1 VFTALIA
8 ASSSFT
14 FCSATVDS
22 SHFCHRNPK
31 RVNSFLRNVYSVV
44 VTTKSFHA
52 HKRYAVK
59 SVEEEG
65 CKERVGST
73 LPGITVRRNCDS
85 VFEETFSHHF
95 LATTISG
102 YTHIQQKIV
111 KWQNRFRTLL
121 VFYILMPLEYSDER
135 ETSFRSNRAGLSSV
149 LFLLFRQRG
158 QA

>member
-1 VFTALIA
+1 
-8 ASSSFT
+8 
-14 FCSATVDS
+14 
-22 SHFCHRNPK
+22 
-31 RVNSFLRNVYSVV
+31 VYGVV

-59 SVEEEG
+59 SMEEEG

-111 KWQNRFRTLL
+111 KWQNWFITLL
-121 VFYILMPLEYSDER
+121 VFYIDYLCHWNIL
-135 ETSFRSNRAGLSSV
+135 TSVRRRSVPVEQGLALASEDRHKMYTRTSRV
-149 LFLLFRQRG
+149 KKYVK
-158 QA
+158 